1 MNDLAL
7 KMLLGDRSK
16 YIMLLSGLALATLL
30 MTQQAAI
37 FCGIMQWTGATLDN
51 VPAPIWVVDPMV
63 EQVNDTDSLRDTDIN
78 RVRSVE
84 GVAWASPLYAG
95 MLKARL
101 SDGSFKFVQVI
112 GIDATTFAGAPT
124 ELLAGNLMDLR
135 KPNTVILD
143 AYGVQKLSRDRGHPI
158 GVGDTFE
165 INDHEARIVGIAKT
179 RLSFS
184 GNPYVFTTYDRAVQY
199 APGQRKMLSTVLAA
213 PQPGFDPAEVAQRIQ
228 AQTGLK
234 AFTKHDFAWA
244 TIWWFIHNTGIPVA
258 FGGTVFLGFIVGLA
272 VCSQTFYA
280 FVLEN
285 LRNLGA
291 LKAMGASDGLL
302 CRMLLLQAFTVGLI
316 GYGCGVGL
324 ATLIGTVLLHKEMPP
339 FFMPWPLPLAV
350 LAIVLWICTV
360 AALLGI
366 RKIRQLEPAIVFR
379 G

>member
-7 KMLLGDRSK
+7 KMLIGDRAK
-16 YIMLLSGLALATLL
+16 YIMLVSGLALASLL
-30 MTQQAAI
+30 MTQQASI

-51 VPAPIWVVDPMV
+51 VSAPIWVVDPMV

-78 RVRSVE
+78 RVRSVP
-84 GVAWASPLYAG
+84 GVAWASPLYTG

-101 SDGSFKFVQVI
+101 KDGTFKFIQVL
-112 GIDATTFAGAPT
+112 GIDGATFAGAPG
-124 ELLAGNLMDLR
+124 ELLAGSVADLR
-135 KPNTVILD
+135 IPNTVIVD
-143 AYGVQKLSRDRGHPI
+143 RYGIQKLSRDSGRPI
-158 GVGDTFE
+158 GLGDTFE
-165 INDHEARIVGIAKT
+165 INDREARIVGIAKT

-184 GNPYVFTTYDRAVQY
+184 GNPYVYTTYDRALQY

-213 PQPGFDPAEVAQRIQ
+213 PVAGTDADTVARRIEE
-228 AQTGLK
+228 QTGLR
-234 AFTKHDFAWA
+234 AFTRKQFAWA
-244 TIWWFIHNTGIPVA
+244 TIWWFIRNTGIPVA

-302 CRMLLLQAFTVGLI
+302 CRMLLLQAFTVGVV
-316 GYGCGVGL
+316 GYGCGIGL
-324 ATLIGTVLLHKEMPP
+324 ATLVGTVLLKKEMPP
-339 FFMPWPLPLAV
+339 FYMPWPLPVAV
-350 LAIVLWICTV
+350 FGIVLWICTL

-366 RKIRQLEPAIVFR
+366 RRIRQLEPAIVFR